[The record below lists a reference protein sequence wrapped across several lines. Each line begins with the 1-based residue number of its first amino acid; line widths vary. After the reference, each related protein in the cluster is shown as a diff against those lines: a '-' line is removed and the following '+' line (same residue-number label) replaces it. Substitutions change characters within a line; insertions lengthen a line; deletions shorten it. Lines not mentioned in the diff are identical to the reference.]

1 MNICQNFVKYILT
14 NHYNIKSIFNIII
27 IMEQFKTN
35 ENKALL
41 WDLISENITLDNNG
55 KHYIYNLFNQ
65 NYNPFYQ
72 NQFNTCSSL
81 IELNK
86 KYIMFIRTNIN
97 EYDHKSK
104 LVTHEDI
111 QKNKVNQFDI
121 EYQNQKND
129 FDSSI
134 NIKTPPVPDFK
145 IKMEDE
151 PLKETD
157 KLIQEMIK
165 SRNYEIDKVYQKND
179 IVTKNTN
186 KLDTPS
192 LDTPSLDTP
201 SLDTRNLKNSNNIT
215 YIKINEELDNNIY
228 EKEVEI
234 LDNDN
239 SKHISWAD
247 QTIQPSISIFDKL
260 KRKPSLNSNIDE
272 EIIFLHKKIDKLDE
286 KIERIISLL
295 EK

>member
-1 MNICQNFVKYILT
+1 
-14 NHYNIKSIFNIII
+14 
-27 IMEQFKTN
+27 MEQFKTN

-55 KHYIYNLFNQ
+55 KHHIYNLFNQ

-72 NQFNTCSSL
+72 NQFNTCNSL
-81 IELNK
+81 MELNK
-86 KYIMFIRTNIN
+86 KYIMFIRSNIN

-134 NIKTPPVPDFK
+134 NIKPPPVPDFK

-201 SLDTRNLKNSNNIT
+201 SLDTRNLKNSNNN
-215 YIKINEELDNNIY
+215 IKRFCAKCSPGVADRRDPNTRKSVTVMKMGRTTDSRRGSSPSRLILNTNPGKIY
-228 EKEVEI
+228 
-234 LDNDN
+234 
-239 SKHISWAD
+239 
-247 QTIQPSISIFDKL
+247 
-260 KRKPSLNSNIDE
+260 
-272 EIIFLHKKIDKLDE
+272 
-286 KIERIISLL
+286 
-295 EK
+295 

>member
-1 MNICQNFVKYILT
+1 
-14 NHYNIKSIFNIII
+14 
-27 IMEQFKTN
+27 MEQFKTN